1 MPVSDLLPELMVLIG
16 AAAIVVSA
24 SFLPHRLHWLC
35 AVAAIA
41 VLLASSVVVCLRWDD
56 PAQLTFSGVWALDGG
71 AGFAKLVIFGSAI
84 AASALSPQWMATD
97 RRHGEYYGLLLF
109 VALGAVMMAA
119 AADTMELIIG
129 VLLSSVTSYALVG
142 YHRQWSPAQEAAMKY
157 FLIGALANA
166 LLVVGVVLLFGLT
179 GATGY
184 RELSAGLAAN
194 PDPWVVTVA
203 FVFILVG
210 LAFKL
215 GATPVHMWVPDVAQ
229 AAPAPVAAL
238 VTIITKVGAA
248 VALARFTLLLP
259 ENIAWPWAIALMAT
273 VTMTWGNLAA
283 LWQTNLRRLLGWSA
297 VSQSGYAL
305 MAIVVIGVVDQALAA
320 LLVFLASYAVANL
333 AAFSAVVYLRGR
345 TDLSDYR
352 GLARQRP
359 WTAAVIIL
367 ALLSFLGLPPL
378 VGFFGKFMLF
388 SVVIEGGYAW
398 LAVVAVI
405 NTVVSLFYYL
415 RVISVLVLPREHQH
429 SADMGRAAGT
439 TMIVT
444 GLLVLALGLGAH
456 GLIELARVLLA
467 PYHPVP

>member
-1 MPVSDLLPELMVLIG
+1 MPVADLLPELMVLIG

-41 VLLASSVVVCLRWDD
+41 ILLASSVVVLLRWDNA
-56 PAQLTFSGVWALDGG
+56 AQLTFFGVWALDGG
-71 AGFAKLVIFGSAI
+71 AGFAKLLIFGSAI
-84 AASALSPQWMATD
+84 VASALSPQWMATD
-97 RRHGEYYGLLLF
+97 RRHGEYYGLVLF
-109 VALGAVMMAA
+109 AVLGSVMMAA
-119 AADTMELIIG
+119 AADTMELIVGI
-129 VLLSSVTSYALVG
+129 LLSSVTGYALAG

-184 RELSAGLAAN
+184 SELTVALAAD
-194 PDPWVVTVA
+194 PDPWVMTVA
-203 FVFILVG
+203 FVLILIG

-215 GATPVHMWVPDVAQ
+215 GATPVHMWMPDVAQ

-238 VTIITKVGAA
+238 VTVISKVGAA
-248 VALARFTLLLP
+248 IALARFAMLLP
-259 ENIAWPWAIALMAT
+259 GNLAWPWVIALMAT
-273 VTMTWGNLAA
+273 LTMTWGNLAA

-305 MAIVVIGVVDQALAA
+305 MAIVVIGAVDQALAA
-320 LLVFLASYAVANL
+320 LLVFLAGYAVANL

-345 TDLSDYR
+345 TELDDYR
-352 GLARQRP
+352 GLARERP

-378 VGFFGKFMLF
+378 VGFFGKLLLF

-398 LAVVAVI
+398 LAVVAVV

-415 RVISVLVLPREHQH
+415 RVIAAMVLPRQDQGA
-429 SADMGRAAGT
+429 ADMGWPAGL
-439 TMIVT
+439 TMTLT
-444 GLLVLALGLGAH
+444 GGMILGLGLWAN
-456 GLIELARVLLA
+456 GLINLAQSAMLFL
-467 PYHPVP
+467 PE